1 MVRFRSAATIVSRR
15 GITDRAEEV
24 KHMTDFLMLTQI
36 RLLSAYASLR
46 DREEGQGMTEY
57 AVLVGA
63 VIAMVLAVVGVLTGK
78 ITTFINGLTL

>member
-1 MVRFRSAATIVSRR
+1 
-15 GITDRAEEV
+15 
-24 KHMTDFLMLTQI
+24 MTKLFVLTQVRVTEAI
-36 RLLSAYASLR
+36 ETLR

-78 ITTFINGLTL
+78 ISGYISGLSL